1 MKNTHVQIELI
12 EEIFDSTP
20 WLCVISLCVNVML
33 MVIFFLSCICLYM
46 LCM

>member
-12 EEIFDSTP
+12 EESFDSTP